1 MWSYNF
7 PRHKRVPRSIKA
19 YERQAEK
26 MVEEAKEALYEARR
40 LARMEYC
47 RKYGFN
53 CSAAIWDEVYSNL
66 RRETCDCIHASET
79 LLRAFPIDE
88 VYEDAQWV
96 IRNNEARGYYGK
108 CDGGGKL

>member
-7 PRHKRVPRSIKA
+7 PRHNDVPRSVKA
-19 YERQAEK
+19 YVRQAEK
-26 MVEEAKEALYEARR
+26 MVEEATEALQEARR
-40 LARMEYC
+40 LARIEYC
-47 RKYGFN
+47 CEHGTIL
-53 CSAAIWDEVYSNL
+53 SPVIWDDAYSNL

-96 IRNNEARGYYGK
+96 IHNNEARGYYGK
-108 CDGGGKL
+108 CDGGGKV